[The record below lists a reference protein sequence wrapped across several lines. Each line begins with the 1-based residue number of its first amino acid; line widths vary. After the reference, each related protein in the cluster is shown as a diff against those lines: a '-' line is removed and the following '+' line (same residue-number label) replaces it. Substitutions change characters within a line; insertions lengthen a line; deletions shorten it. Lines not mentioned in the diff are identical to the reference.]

1 MKARTRKLLSLLL
14 TLAMVVGM
22 FVLPASAAKTV
33 EGQVTTYTLEVGA
46 DIKESPAAYTNYV
59 EDYFSVK
66 GNGYSTDAKYGT
78 GLKADGDNYTC
89 LATLKI
95 GAVSDGN
102 AAAGFTG
109 KKTIAFTTKFAN
121 AEVTVW
127 WCDGNGSRYLKAFG
141 VTKNED
147 ESYTFN
153 SELLTQDNLING
165 SSMPPTNGSSKT
177 VYKTSFK
184 VPTAGTTCVLG
195 CNSDIYIAKVEVK
208 ETEPLEEGASV
219 KPTLAQNG
227 DVFEMQS
234 GVTSVSSVNFTLAAA
249 PAAGTTFALYNVE
262 TDGTALKSGV
272 SASGT
277 TLTFDSLDPAIGA
290 GTYYIAATESGKSES
305 ARVAVTVQ
313 VYQVPATSVTIDPSD
328 AVTFTKGGEMTKAVS
343 ITRLPE
349 NSTDDL
355 EVTSSNPNVATWEN
369 GTLTGKD
376 IGKTTITATAGE
388 KTATLDVTVVGANQT
403 ASPYTFSADNL
414 AEGTMPKGTVKY
426 DNYFSI
432 TADGSAV
439 NASEMAFDDFSA
451 TKRFNPGSKGKITF
465 ATTADKSTVTVWYV
479 QNAARDF
486 KLDSTTASSVLGSKP
501 TAGDK
506 AKVTFTDVA
515 SGSHTI
521 AMDGGTEYIYKIVV
535 TEGAGEQPGD
545 DTLTGI
551 TVDPTRA
558 DLKVGGKQEVAV
570 TVSPTGCTE
579 TLTVTSS
586 NTDIATVSEIKDGKF
601 TITANDTRAGD
612 ATITVAGATTTT
624 VKTEIPVKVSLKKM
638 KDAGTPQQSEVYR
651 PGLVLTAKAKAVDAE
666 TGKDIPGVKYTYSVN
681 GRDGNY
687 TETVPTLNKAGK
699 IESYFYKAT
708 ATGYEPF
715 TSTVGRNMT
724 ISKADPVLA
733 IKAEPNRFHTAV
745 PADRITT
752 LTVTCDIAGAD
763 VDQVVVT
770 GKDETTGIALPQSK
784 IEKVEGKKGTYKV
797 YFNEPDTK
805 VVYVFTASFGGNEN
819 YNKAEDQTAR
829 VTVINHEIPEVTH
842 KLTYDKNHIKITYTS
857 AGSTDDAVLE
867 DAGVEAEA
875 INIPEGK
882 EFKSWVSADLDPA
895 DKDWATQNPTKFAMP
910 GHDVELK
917 VEFQDK
923 TEEPETV
930 NKTPLVG
937 LLRTA
942 EKWALVPEV
951 DTDAANVDKG
961 VDWVEQ
967 ADLDTFN
974 AAIAKAQA
982 VSSNAKAT
990 QADVDKAVEDLN
1002 KAIEAFQKTWKTGT
1016 KSSGSSEP
1024 ATPKDYVLND
1034 VGFTATADKEFVT
1047 AGSFQKPFDITGE
1060 VKKRTVSGTDMGF
1073 KAYEIEKDGRGSITM
1088 KLEGTSSSIKAILSS
1103 TGGSNTSQFTLKNE
1117 AGESFANAE
1126 GLTEVSGSART
1137 TATWNN
1143 LPAGTYS
1150 LVAVKTDS
1158 NDKGMFVRE
1167 ITVNTI
1173 VSTTGGGDTPVVPDT
1188 AARKALKAAIDEAKK
1203 AVEAAN
1209 VSENNGEDISDTEMW
1224 VTPAA
1229 KTAYESAIALAE
1241 KMADSPKF
1249 DDEALTTAKADLDA
1263 ASNVFE
1269 AAKRDGKKTSS
1280 SSGGGSGSNVPS
1292 SSGGTTVKNEDGSKT
1307 TTKTNKVTGTVT
1319 ETTTWPNGDKQ
1330 VVVTEKDG
1338 TVTETITKKD
1348 GSKTETVTKPDGS
1361 TTTAVTDTKGIKTET
1376 AVTASGE
1383 TSAKVTLPNRVDKAV
1398 VTIPVKDATD
1408 GTVAV
1413 IVDAKG
1419 NETVIKTAVADE
1431 TGLKLLVT
1439 GNVSVKIKDNAKKFQ
1454 DIDDGYWAK
1463 GAVDFVSSREIFK
1476 GTTDVTFS
1484 PLDLVNRGMMATVL
1498 FRLADAKAEGDNNFF
1513 DVPDGTWY
1521 TDAVTWA
1528 NRSGVVTG
1536 YADGTF
1542 GPVDAVTREQMA
1554 AMLFRYAK
1562 VMGMDVTAKG
1572 DMSKFS
1578 DANDVSSWASEAM
1591 TWCVGVGLINGVADP
1606 ATGTTLSPA
1615 KTASRAEVATIMQR
1629 MVKLMMQ

>member
-22 FVLPASAAKTV
+22 FVLPASAANAANNILNVSNYEKADIPK
-33 EGQVTTYTLEVGA
+33 GQTTTKGIFSITNGA
-46 DIKESPAAYTNYV
+46 DLQTKSGSGKSSDGTDLTFSKSIKFNSGGYVTFKAPSNGSLLAYAITVSGKSGSTLKLSDTTANKDETKALTEGGSTTTKV
-59 EDYFSVK
+59 EF
-66 GNGYSTDAKYGT
+66 T
-78 GLKADGDNYTC
+78 GLVKDHDYKLIQGKNEQSLFYAEFVPEGDGGDDTTTGKPMFADGGDKCT
-89 LATLKI
+89 LTEGGSTATFTLKD
-95 GAVSDGN
+95 AVS
-102 AAAGFTG
+102 A
-109 KKTIAFTTKFAN
+109 
-121 AEVTVW
+121 
-127 WCDGNGSRYLKAFG
+127 S
-141 VTKNED
+141 
-147 ESYTFN
+147 
-153 SELLTQDNLING
+153 
-165 SSMPPTNGSSKT
+165 T
-177 VYKTSFK
+177 VYK
-184 VPTAGTTCVLG
+184 
-195 CNSDIYIAKVEVK
+195 
-208 ETEPLEEGASV
+208 
-219 KPTLAQNG
+219 
-227 DVFEMQS
+227 
-234 GVTSVSSVNFTLAAA
+234 
-249 PAAGTTFALYNVE
+249 LYDAE
-262 TDGTALKSGV
+262 TDGTLKAT
-272 SASGT
+272 SAAVTSGT
-277 TLTFDSLDPAIGA
+277 TVTFSNVEA
-290 GTYYIAATESGKSES
+290 GTYYMSATEGTKAES
-305 ARVAVTVQ
+305 ARVAVTVK
-313 VYQVPATSVTIDPSD
+313 AFGSVTNVD
-328 AVTFTKGGEMTKAVS
+328 
-343 ITRLPE
+343 ITTAD
-349 NSTDDL
+349 SDL
-355 EVTSSNPNVATWEN
+355 EVGKTLALEATVTPNGGLVAWSSDNEAVATVDN
-369 GTLTGKD
+369 GTVTAVKVGTANITLTAADDGTIKD
-376 IGKTTITATAGE
+376 SVK
-388 KTATLDVTVVGANQT
+388 VTVVGAAQAGPKYVLEAANMAPTT
-403 ASPYTFSADNL
+403 AALAADAKYDKN
-414 AEGTMPKGTVKY
+414 GYFTVK
-426 DNYFSI
+426 NGATIEEKTEMTFG
-432 TADGSAV
+432 TADDAWHMTGTTRISLGS
-439 NASEMAFDDFSA
+439 SGDS
-451 TKRFNPGSKGKITF
+451 TKRSIVFK
-465 ATTADKSTVTVWYV
+465 TTADKSTVEIWWV
-479 QNAARDF
+479 QNVGGSNHDQVRELS
-486 KLDSTTASSVLGSKP
+486 LDSTKVSTLTVDGSDGTLTHNTP
-501 TAGDK
+501 YH
-506 AKVTFTDVA
+506 VTVSDVA
-515 SGSHTI
+515 AGNHTI
-521 AMDGGTEYIYKIVV
+521 SSKDGTNYIYKVVV
-535 TEGAGEQPGD
+535 TEGTTEQPGD

-551 TVDPTRA
+551 TVAPTRA

-570 TVSPTGCTE
+570 TVSPEGCTE
-579 TLTVTSS
+579 ALTVTSS
-586 NTDIATVSEIKDGKF
+586 DTDIATVSEIKDGKF
-601 TITANDTRAGD
+601 TITANNTQAGD
-612 ATITVAGATTTT
+612 ATITVAGAITTT

-724 ISKADPVLA
+724 ISKANPVLA

-910 GHDVELK
+910 DHDVELK

-1383 TSAKVTLPNRVDKAV
+1383 TSAKVTLPSRVDKAV

-1419 NETVIKTAVADE
+1419 NETVIKTAVADDS
-1431 TGLKLLVT
+1431 GLKLLVT